1 MTVLPPLPR
10 NWRPALALYL
20 FMTMAHPAGA
30 AEQRISLNFVNADIG
45 EVLGAIGQTTGK
57 TFVVDPRV
65 KGTLNIASPK
75 PVPKSVAYDILL
87 SALRLQGYAAVEADG
102 VVRVVP
108 EADAKYYALPAGG
121 ASKRGKTIARGQ
133 MVSRVFQLKHESA
146 AQLMTVLRPLVSPN
160 NVINADVS
168 SNSLLVTDYA
178 DNVARLAEIIA
189 NLDLPDTS
197 EPVIIPLR
205 YAAAQEIAGLLN
217 RVFANT
223 ATPGQGVESQRVE
236 VAVDNRSNSLIV
248 QSGNPSKLARVQA
261 LVAKMDVPT
270 PMAGNVHVIY
280 LKNAQAEKV
289 AQTLRSILNSDTGNL
304 QSQGTQTPQSAVATA
319 AGQKTGLGSTAELG
333 PGMVQADTAS
343 NALIVTAP
351 EAVFNNIKAVVEK
364 LDVRRAQVLVE
375 ALIAE
380 VSADKAAE
388 FGIQW
393 AAAGDSS
400 GTTVGGLFGNSNTST
415 NIGTV
420 AAAAAS
426 GQAAAIAGVTSG
438 LNIALFNNQSLGL
451 LARALETK
459 ADANILSTPTILTLD
474 NEEAKISIGSNV
486 PFLTGQYSVTGSSTT
501 ANPFSTFERKDVG
514 LILKVKPRISEG
526 GTINLVISQEVSK
539 LRESVDP
546 TKAATDKRSIDSTV
560 LIDDGQIVVLG
571 GLIEE
576 QVQDSEDK
584 VPVLGDIPGLGNLFR
599 YNSRKHVKTNLMVF
613 LRPVIVR
620 DANKAADVTH
630 ARYDYIMGVQKASA
644 VPHKLMLPDAA
655 PPTLDRGFSPA
666 QTAPA
671 P

>member
-1 MTVLPPLPR
+1 M
-10 NWRPALALYL
+10 
-20 FMTMAHPAGA
+20 
-30 AEQRISLNFVNADIG
+30 
-45 EVLGAIGQTTGK
+45 
-57 TFVVDPRV
+57 
-65 KGTLNIASPK
+65 
-75 PVPKSVAYDILL
+75 
-87 SALRLQGYAAVEADG
+87 
-102 VVRVVP
+102 
-108 EADAKYYALPAGG
+108 
-121 ASKRGKTIARGQ
+121 
-133 MVSRVFQLKHESA
+133 
-146 AQLMTVLRPLVSPN
+146 
-160 NVINADVS
+160 
-168 SNSLLVTDYA
+168 
-178 DNVARLAEIIA
+178 
-189 NLDLPDTS
+189 
-197 EPVIIPLR
+197 
-205 YAAAQEIAGLLN
+205 
-217 RVFANT
+217 
-223 ATPGQGVESQRVE
+223 
-236 VAVDNRSNSLIV
+236 
-248 QSGNPSKLARVQA
+248 
-261 LVAKMDVPT
+261 
-270 PMAGNVHVIY
+270 
-280 LKNAQAEKV
+280 
-289 AQTLRSILNSDTGNL
+289 
-304 QSQGTQTPQSAVATA
+304 
-319 AGQKTGLGSTAELG
+319 
-333 PGMVQADTAS
+333 
-343 NALIVTAP
+343 
-351 EAVFNNIKAVVEK
+351 EK

-426 GQAAAIAGVTSG
+426 GQASAVAGVTSG

-576 QVQDSEDK
+576 QVQDTEDK

-630 ARYDYIMGVQKASA
+630 ARYDYIMGVQNASA
-644 VPHKLMLPDAA
+644 VPHKLMLPDIA
-655 PPTLDRGFSPA
+655 PPTLDRGLAPN